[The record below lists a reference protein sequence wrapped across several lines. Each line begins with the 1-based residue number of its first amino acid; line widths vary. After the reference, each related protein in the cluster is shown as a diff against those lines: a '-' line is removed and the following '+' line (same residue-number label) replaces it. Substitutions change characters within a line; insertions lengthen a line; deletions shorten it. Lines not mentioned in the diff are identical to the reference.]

1 MHKRIEELTLNA
13 WPALQTLTHDGW
25 LLRFADG
32 YTKRSNSIHALY
44 TEPSIDIYAQIEHCE
59 RLYMKAGLDVVFK
72 ITPFNPQELDPILE
86 SRGYTILDATSIRVL
101 EHLDDMES
109 PSHKEVK
116 IEEKLTDEWLEA
128 LGDITG
134 ISERNKAVK
143 RKLFNYSV
151 IPYGFF
157 ILYDQAAPVACGI
170 GALEQGFVGIYDLVT
185 APAYRNRGFGKQIL
199 LHILHWAK
207 KNGATRSYLQVVQDN
222 LAASRLYDRFQYKE
236 IYSYWYR
243 HKRIEG

>member
-13 WPALQTLTHDGW
+13 WPTLQTLTHDGW

-44 TEPSIDIYAQIEHCE
+44 TEPSIDLYGQIEQCE
-59 RLYMKAGLDVVFK
+59 RLYVKAGLDVVFK

-86 SRGYTILDATSIRVL
+86 SRGYTILDPTSIRVL
-101 EHLDDMES
+101 DHLDDIET

-116 IEEKLTDEWLEA
+116 IEEKLTNEWLEV

-157 ILYDQAAPVACGI
+157 ILYDQAEPVACGI

-185 APAYRNRGFGKQIL
+185 APACRNRGFGKQLL
-199 LHILHWAK
+199 LHILQWAK
-207 KNGATRSYLQVVQDN
+207 KNGATSSYLQVVQSN
-222 LAASRLYDRFQYKE
+222 LAASRLYDRLQYKE